1 MTTAVST
8 LIKWL
13 EPSEFNKQ
21 TVSLLKSPEIS
32 DVVETAI
39 VGLQWFNTATGSERA
54 HDAAEGFEILEEACA
69 LPALPEKIGAVKTHL
84 EEGENL
90 KAFQSGLLLGTKAA
104 KSAKFF
110 NSINVLPL
118 GEHLKTANGVFWGC
132 LGLFD
137 SINIVGSVK
146 EAHELNKN
154 YNSAKDA
161 DKSILNH
168 RFWIACLNVVKAVNC
183 VAQACIALVAILF
196 TSIATGIIFNPLVF
210 LALTTSWLTL
220 NFGIHY
226 YEKFVD
232 KWEKEA
238 KDAAKALPQTAVKA

>member
-8 LIKWL
+8 LTKWL

-21 TVSLLKSPEIS
+21 TVHLFKSPEIS
-32 DVVETAI
+32 DLVETVI
-39 VGLQWFNTATGSERA
+39 TGLNWVHAATGSQNA
-54 HDAAEGFEILEEACA
+54 HDTAEGFEVLEEACA
-69 LPALPEKIGAVKTHL
+69 LPAIPEKIGAVKTHL

-90 KAFQSGLLLGTKAA
+90 KAFQSGLLLGTKVA

-110 NSINVLPL
+110 NSIDVMPL

-132 LGLFD
+132 LGVFD
-137 SINIVGSVK
+137 SINIIGSVN
-146 EAHELNKN
+146 EAHELNKK
-154 YNSAKDA
+154 YNSATEA

-183 VAQACIALVAILF
+183 VAQACIALVGILF

-232 KWEKEA
+232 KWENEA
-238 KDAAKALPQTAVKA
+238 NKAAKTPPQHAVKA

>member
-8 LIKWL
+8 LTKWL

-21 TVSLLKSPEIS
+21 TVHLLKSPEIS
-32 DVVETAI
+32 DVVEGVI
-39 VGLQWFNTATGSERA
+39 VGLQWFNTATGSEKA
-54 HDAAEGFEILEEACA
+54 HHAAEKFEVLEEACA
-69 LPALPEKIGAVKTHL
+69 LPAIPEKIGAVKTHL

-90 KAFQSGLLLGTKAA
+90 KAFQSGLLLGTKVA

-110 NSINVLPL
+110 NSIDVFPL
-118 GEHLKTANGVFWGC
+118 GEHLKTANAAFWGF
-132 LGLFD
+132 LGVFD

-146 EAHELNKN
+146 EAHELNKS
-154 YNSAKDA
+154 YNSAKEA
-161 DKSILNH
+161 DKSIIGH

-183 VAQACIALVAILF
+183 VAQACIALVAIF
-196 TSIATGIIFNPLVF
+196 FASIATGIIFNPLVF
-210 LALTTSWLTL
+210 LGLTTSWLTL

-238 KDAAKALPQTAVKA
+238 KDAPKALPQQPIRA